1 MTKPLQV
8 GITGG
13 IGSGKSLVCKI
24 FNTLGAPVYY
34 ADDRAKWLANHN
46 QPIRQQVIKAFGAEA
61 YDEHGLNRAYLA
73 NTVFN
78 DQLQLARLNA
88 IIHPAV
94 GSDYR
99 TWVGEQHAPYVLKE
113 AALMFES
120 GSYKALDR
128 VVTVS
133 APEDMRIERVLQRDT
148 FRSRDQIKA
157 IIDKQLSEQE
167 RCERSDHIIKNDG
180 SELVIL
186 QVLELHE
193 RFIHAKD

>member
-46 QPIRQQVIKAFGAEA
+46 QPIRQQVIQAFGAEA

-78 DQLQLARLNA
+78 DQQQLARLNA

-133 APEDMRIERVLQRDT
+133 APEDIRIERVLQRDT

>member
-1 MTKPLQV
+1 
-8 GITGG
+8 
-13 IGSGKSLVCKI
+13 
-24 FNTLGAPVYY
+24 
-34 ADDRAKWLANHN
+34 
-46 QPIRQQVIKAFGAEA
+46 
-61 YDEHGLNRAYLA
+61 
-73 NTVFN
+73 
-78 DQLQLARLNA
+78 
-88 IIHPAV
+88 
-94 GSDYR
+94 
-99 TWVGEQHAPYVLKE
+99 
-113 AALMFES
+113 MFES